1 MCRCPERDKTRSIP
15 PDPNLHGSPPADAGA
30 LGAMEACSFSY
41 RSSGLVGA
49 HEDNFVNGVTSS
61 QQCGNWDAGYDPLQK
76 PMV

>member
-49 HEDNFVNGVTSS
+49 HEDILLTV
-61 QQCGNWDAGYDPLQK
+61 
-76 PMV
+76 